1 MKKLFYRLTI
11 IVICLTLPLVLYSCK
26 KKVDYLSY
34 VSELRKDVFIGEK
47 DNFNVVVYSGFK
59 EEPTL
64 LEGKKEQTAL
74 TLTFKVNQKEECS
87 NPLTIKFSLGDKN
100 YQKELAFN
108 PVKSTLCAEVEVNS
122 LPEKSIEVQIIEGE
136 NCTTINAISKLNE
149 NSISYSKALEKA
161 TQKASEFLSK
171 HTTKNTFK
179 GEIIV
184 RLLCENER
192 NYYYVCFVCENGE
205 KLAYLLNAKTGE
217 IIAQK
222 IN

>member
-1 MKKLFYRLTI
+1 MKKLFYRLLV

-34 VSELRKDVFIGEK
+34 VSELRKEVFIGEK
-47 DNFNVVVYSGFK
+47 DNFTVVIYSGFK

-64 LEGKKEQTAL
+64 LDGRKEQTSL
-74 TLTFKVNQKEECS
+74 TLTFKVIQKEECE

-108 PVKSTLCAEVEVNS
+108 PVKSTLCAEVIVNS
-122 LPEKSIEVQIIEGE
+122 LPEKSIEMQILEGE
-136 NCTTINAISKLNE
+136 NSTTVTALSKLNE
-149 NSISYSKALEKA
+149 NTISYSKALEKA
-161 TQKASEFLSK
+161 TKKANEFLNK
-171 HTTKNTFK
+171 HINKSLFK
-179 GEIIV
+179 GEIII
-184 RLLCENER
+184 RLLSENER
-192 NYYYVCFVCENGE
+192 NYYYICFVCENGE
-205 KLAYLLNAKTGE
+205 KLAYLMNATTGE